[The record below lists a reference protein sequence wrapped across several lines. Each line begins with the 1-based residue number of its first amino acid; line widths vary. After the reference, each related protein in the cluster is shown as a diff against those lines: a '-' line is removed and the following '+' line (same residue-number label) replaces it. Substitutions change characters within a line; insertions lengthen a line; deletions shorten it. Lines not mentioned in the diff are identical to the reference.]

1 MVQPVEQRAAEAI
14 ERQRTE
20 EELRN
25 TQAELAHLIRV
36 TTLGELTAS
45 IAHELNQPLGAI
57 VTNGHAC
64 LRLLARD
71 EPDIEEARLAVECMI
86 ADGMRASE
94 VIKRIRCLL
103 KKSSGEKSPHD
114 INDIIREM
122 LALVAHELARNEI
135 DVKMQ
140 LDDQLPAVI
149 VDPVQIRQ
157 VVLNLILNSKDAMS
171 AAGWQPRGLMVQ
183 SERTGNEILVTVA
196 DTGIG
201 IPSENRERV
210 FDSFF
215 TDKAEGLGLGLS
227 ISRTLIDAH
236 RGKLWTKPQ
245 PDGRGAIFQFTLPV
259 A

>member
-1 MVQPVEQRAAEAI
+1 MVQSVDQRAAEAI

-64 LRLLARD
+64 LRLLSRD
-71 EPDIEEARLAVECMI
+71 DPDVEEARLAIECMI
-86 ADGMRASE
+86 ADGIRASE
-94 VIKRIRCLL
+94 VIKRIRRLL
-103 KKSSGEKSPHD
+103 KKSSGGKSPHN
-114 INDIIREM
+114 INDIIHEM
-122 LALVAHELARNEI
+122 LALVAHELSKNEI
-135 DVKMQ
+135 DVRIE
-140 LDDQLPAVI
+140 LDDELPAVI
-149 VDPVQIRQ
+149 VDRVQIQQ

-171 AAGWQPRGLMVQ
+171 AAGWQPRELMVK
-183 SERTGNEILVTVA
+183 SEQTGNEILVTVA

-201 IPSENRERV
+201 IPSENPERV
-210 FDSFF
+210 FDPFF
-215 TDKAEGLGLGLS
+215 TNKAEGLGLGLS

-236 RGKLWTKPQ
+236 RGKLWTTPR
-245 PDGRGAIFQFTLPV
+245 PGGRGAIFQFTLPV